1 MQVKLDLITSTEFR
15 YWVEFEIVYL
25 FLHFQIIAYL
35 AVALHILHRFRLE
48 HRDLVKQLSLK
59 RLTFGLSVF
68 LLMWV
73 SDLIIRLVGQIV
85 ELPLMLY
92 FGFSFLC
99 MVLYFIF
106 ANLAVFKSLKQPE
119 LILGETLT
127 TEKLKYE
134 NSTLTSAESEQI
146 LKQLLE
152 YMDAQKP
159 YLHPSV
165 SIDEIARAIHIPSR
179 HLSQTI
185 NEKLNQH
192 FFDFINRYRIEE
204 AKRLISDSNGN
215 SKTLLEILYEIGFNS
230 KSAFNNAFKKHADM
244 TPREFKRLCKTRVGK
259 S

>member
-1 MQVKLDLITSTEFR
+1 
-15 YWVEFEIVYL
+15 
-25 FLHFQIIAYL
+25 
-35 AVALHILHRFRLE
+35 
-48 HRDLVKQLSLK
+48 
-59 RLTFGLSVF
+59 
-68 LLMWV
+68 MWV

-152 YMDAQKP
+152 YMQASE
-159 YLHPSV
+159 LEMVELPSLPQ
-165 SIDEIARAIHIPSR
+165 I
-179 HLSQTI
+179 
-185 NEKLNQH
+185 
-192 FFDFINRYRIEE
+192 
-204 AKRLISDSNGN
+204 G
-215 SKTLLEILYEIGFNS
+215 LLC
-230 KSAFNNAFKKHADM
+230 
-244 TPREFKRLCKTRVGK
+244 RRVGVQRCLLC
-259 S
+259 

>member
-1 MQVKLDLITSTEFR
+1 MVIGYHSKPMQVKLDLITSTEFR

-127 TEKLKYE
+127 TQKLKYE

-152 YMDAQKP
+152 YMQASE
-159 YLHPSV
+159 LEMVELPSL
-165 SIDEIARAIHIPSR
+165 P
-179 HLSQTI
+179 Q
-185 NEKLNQH
+185 
-192 FFDFINRYRIEE
+192 
-204 AKRLISDSNGN
+204 
-215 SKTLLEILYEIGFNS
+215 IGF
-230 KSAFNNAFKKHADM
+230 
-244 TPREFKRLCKTRVGK
+244 LCRRVGC
-259 S
+259 SDVCCANENILGEFGE